1 MADKKSSTAKPTTA
15 DKKPAQ
21 GKAKAKPKSATR
33 ELGEAELEK
42 VSGGNQPFM
51 PGQGPG
57 KTSQSATRPGPEG
70 LMTDLEDGI

>member
-33 ELGEAELEK
+33 ELGDAELEK
-42 VSGGNQPFM
+42 VSAGASGVRIVSSGSGN
-51 PGQGPG
+51 G
-57 KTSQSATRPGPEG
+57 
-70 LMTDLEDGI
+70 

>member
-1 MADKKSSTAKPTTA
+1 MADKKPT
-15 DKKPAQ
+15 Q
-21 GKAKAKPKSATR
+21 SKAKPKTAAR
-33 ELGEAELEK
+33 ELSDAELEQ

-57 KTSQSATRPGPEG
+57 KTLLSATRPGPER